1 MKTIRYIFSVT
12 WKEILV
18 ISKDKGMLAI
28 MLMLPLLLGSIF
40 GGINY
45 QLNKSGEDPSIL
57 FSVLLV
63 NQDTGDFSSQLVSAI
78 KEIDIL
84 EVTETDNGAEAEQQV
99 AEGKSAAA
107 IIIPANF
114 SQEINN
120 YAPTQIEIIVDPAI
134 PESAEIITGILEQAA
149 TEITIWGE
157 IQYGVNSILDESGV
171 LEGADP
177 MVKQAVAGQT
187 LGVIMTQL
195 NELRRDPAIQV
206 ESETLEGITVEG
218 GIELFFAVMFP
229 GFAVMFIFFILSYAS
244 SSLLMERESGALRRI
259 LAAPIPKGAVIVGK
273 MIAYMLVACI
283 QVIVLFSLGSLVFDM
298 PVGRSPVS
306 LALITLS
313 TALVAT
319 SMGVFVAAI
328 SKSSNQA
335 GNLGIIL
342 AFVLAALGGALPLSN
357 IPLTR
362 TEGFIS
368 IISKFV
374 PHSYAVEGYYRVMAE
389 NAGLAQV
396 WTQILV
402 LLLFGLGFSLLA
414 TWRFKFEQK

>member
-1 MKTIRYIFSVT
+1 MKTIRYTISVA

-18 ISKDKGMLAI
+18 IFKDKGMLAV

-45 QLNKSGEDPSIL
+45 QLNKSGEDPNIL
-57 FSVLLV
+57 FRVFLV
-63 NQDTGDFSSQLVSAI
+63 NQDKGEFSNQLVSALR
-78 KEIDIL
+78 EIDII
-84 EVTETDNGAEAEQQV
+84 EITESDNIAGSEQQV
-99 AEGKSAAA
+99 AEGNAAAA
-107 IIIPANF
+107 IMIPANF

-120 YAPTQIEIIVDPAI
+120 YVPTRIEVIVDPAV
-134 PESAEIITGILEQAA
+134 PESAEIITGILAQAA

-177 MVKQAVAGQT
+177 QVKQAVAGQT

-206 ESETLEGITVEG
+206 VSETLEGITVEG
-218 GIELFFAVMFP
+218 GIELFFTVLFP

-259 LAAPIPKGAVIVGK
+259 MAAPIPKGAVIAGK
-273 MIAYMLVACI
+273 MIAYMMLACI
-283 QVIVLFSLGSLVFDM
+283 QVTVLFTLGSLVFDM
-298 PVGRSPVS
+298 PLGQSPLS
-306 LALITLS
+306 LVLITIS

-328 SKSSNQA
+328 SKNSNQA

-342 AFVLAALGGALPLSN
+342 AFILAALGGALPLTN

-368 IISKFV
+368 IISKFI
-374 PHSYAVEGYYRVMAE
+374 PHAYAVEGYYRVMAE

-396 WTQILV
+396 WTQIV
-402 LLLFGLGFSLLA
+402 MLLLFGLAFSMLA
-414 TWRFKFEQK
+414 TCRFRFEQ